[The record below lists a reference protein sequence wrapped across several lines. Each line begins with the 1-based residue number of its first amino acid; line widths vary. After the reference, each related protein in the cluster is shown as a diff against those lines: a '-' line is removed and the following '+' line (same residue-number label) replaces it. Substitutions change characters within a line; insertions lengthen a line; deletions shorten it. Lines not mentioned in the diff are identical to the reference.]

1 MGTARPEGTEYSRW
15 GRRIPPVIG
24 VKNRSFFVP
33 PMIPKDLLSFRP
45 RRCCSARW
53 FLLDLRALPRTLW
66 ALEPQAV
73 RRVNADSNPRRPARL
88 GRVGSKAPLSEPGC
102 FGRKRK
108 HRTLLRNQ
116 LTYQHSMFKNY
127 ITIALRAMVKH
138 KGYSALNISGLAVGL
153 ACSFFIFLWIQN
165 ELSIDQFHAKRDQ
178 LYQVK
183 INAYGGDQISTW
195 SNAPLPLAEAMASA
209 YPEVENAILTLPIK
223 AALRR
228 EDHASRES
236 GYYAGPGFFEAFSF
250 PFIIGDP
257 SSALRDPTSIVIS
270 ETVAAK
276 YFGLNWQSDG
286 TLLGQT
292 FTMDSW
298 QSAGG
303 VLGEALTVNNQ
314 KDFTITGVFKDVPHR
329 SSLRFDVIVPVGEV
343 IQAFSHL
350 RNWGTRWFELMVELQ
365 PGIDAQTFGAKVKPI
380 LQEYMGEAV
389 QQDVILQPFSDT
401 YLYGTFEQGKP
412 TGGRIQ
418 QVYLIGLVGL
428 AILLIACINFTNLVT
443 ARSNQRAREI
453 GVRKALGAAPS
464 HLIQQFLGEAMMTAL
479 GAFVCAMGMMITA
492 LPLFNTVAGTEIAL
506 SSLTVWNWV
515 TFGGIALLTGGL
527 AGSYPAFYLASLNVI
542 RAFRSQ
548 NAIRKK
554 GEVGVRRGLVVIQ
567 FSISAFLIVG
577 TLTVYQQLTYLQ
589 TKDLGLDK
597 NNVAMVRLE
606 GAMADQYEAVRQS
619 LLQRPGIEHVAR
631 SSAHPLSVAIKNANV
646 IWEGKEL
653 EENILF
659 TVLRTDD
666 HFARTMKLTLTSGR
680 FFEEERDTGSLRF
693 VVNEAAVQAMG
704 LEEPIGH
711 PLAFGYDV
719 EDAGLGPGQIIGVV
733 KDFHTGSLADEKIS
747 PLIFRYEPEGANFLL
762 ARLAAGKTAEALA
775 ALEHVH
781 ATFNPGYLFEYTF
794 LDEAY
799 QAYYED
805 EVILGA
811 LSQIF
816 AFIALF
822 IACLGLFG
830 LSAFSVQQRTKEI
843 GVRRVLGATKSH
855 VMYILSLEFVKLVV
869 GALVV
874 TLPVAYWAME
884 QWLTSFAYR
893 IDLGLGTLL
902 TAATVSLVIAMIT
915 VGYQAQRA
923 IRLDPV
929 RSLRYE

>member
-1 MGTARPEGTEYSRW
+1 MPFNLDIAIETWRSMLEHRRGFFKEDLEELERHLRDHIAHLIQHGFSEEEAFRKARAQ
-15 GRRIPPVIG
+15 IG
-24 VKNRSFFVP
+24 DVVR
-33 PMIPKDLLSFRP
+33 
-45 RRCCSARW
+45 
-53 FLLDLRALPRTLW
+53 
-66 ALEPQAV
+66 LE
-73 RRVNADSNPRRPARL
+73 
-88 GRVGSKAPLSEPGC
+88 KAYQNV
-102 FGRKRK
+102 FWRKLK
-108 HRTLLRNQ
+108 HRKLLLNHLIYQ
-116 LTYQHSMFKNY
+116 LTMFKNY
-127 ITIALRAMVKH
+127 MTIALRAMVKH

-165 ELSIDQFHAKRDQ
+165 ELSIDQFHTKGAQ

-183 INAYGGDQISTW
+183 INDRGGDQVSTW
-195 SNAPLPLAEAMASA
+195 SNVPLPLAEAITSA
-209 YPEVENAILTLPIK
+209 YPEVENAILMLPIE

-228 EDHASRES
+228 EDHASREG

-250 PFIIGDP
+250 PFIVGDP
-257 SSALRDPTSIVIS
+257 SRALQDPTSIVLS

-292 FTMDSW
+292 VTMDYW

-303 VLGEALTVNNQ
+303 VLGEELTVKNQ

-329 SSLRFDVIVPVGEV
+329 STLRFDVIVPVGEV
-343 IQAFSHL
+343 VQEFSHL
-350 RNWGTRWFELMVELQ
+350 RDWGPRWFELMLELQ
-365 PGIDAQTFGAKVKPI
+365 PEIDAQPFGAKVRPA
-380 LQEYMGEAV
+380 LQAHMGEAV
-389 QQDVILQPFSDT
+389 QEDIILQPFRDT

-412 TGGRIQ
+412 AGGRIQ

-428 AILLIACINFTNLVT
+428 ALLLIACINFTNLVT
-443 ARSNQRAREI
+443 ARSQQRAREV
-453 GVRKALGAAPS
+453 GVRKALGATPS
-464 HLIQQFLGEAMMTAL
+464 HLIQQFLGEAILTAL
-479 GAFVCAMGMMITA
+479 LAFICAIGLMIIA
-492 LPLFNTVAGTEIAL
+492 LPLFNSIAGTEIGL
-506 SSLTVWNWV
+506 SSLTVWNWM
-515 TFGGIALLTGGL
+515 TLGGIALITGAV

-542 RAFRSQ
+542 RVFRSQ
-548 NAIRKK
+548 TAIRKK
-554 GEVGVRRGLVVIQ
+554 GEISVRRGLVMVQ
-567 FSISAFLIVG
+567 FGISAFLIVG

-597 NNVAMVRLE
+597 DGVVMIRLE
-606 GAMADQYEAVRQS
+606 GAMAEQYEAVRPT

-631 SSAHPLSVAIKNANV
+631 SSAHPLSIAIKNANV

-653 EENILF
+653 AENVLF
-659 TVLRTDD
+659 TVLRIDD
-666 HFARTMKLTLTSGR
+666 HFASTMKLTLTSGR
-680 FFEEERDTGSLRF
+680 FFEEERDAGLLRY
-693 VVNEAAVQAMG
+693 VVNESAVQAMG
-704 LEEPIGH
+704 LDNPIGH

-719 EDAGLGPGQIIGVV
+719 DEAEGGLGQIIGVV
-733 KDFHTGSLADEKIS
+733 KDFHTGSLADEEIG

-762 ARLAAGKTAEALA
+762 ARLAAGQTAEALA

-781 ATFNPGYLFEYTF
+781 TDFNPGSLFEYTF

-805 EVILGA
+805 EVILET
-811 LSQIF
+811 LSQVF
-816 AFIALF
+816 AFVAIF

-843 GVRRVLGATKSH
+843 GIRRVLGATKGH
-855 VMYILSLEFVKLVV
+855 VVYILSLEFVKLVV
-869 GALVV
+869 VALVV
-874 TLPVAYWAME
+874 VLPVAYWAMQ

-893 IDLGLGTLL
+893 IELGLGTLL